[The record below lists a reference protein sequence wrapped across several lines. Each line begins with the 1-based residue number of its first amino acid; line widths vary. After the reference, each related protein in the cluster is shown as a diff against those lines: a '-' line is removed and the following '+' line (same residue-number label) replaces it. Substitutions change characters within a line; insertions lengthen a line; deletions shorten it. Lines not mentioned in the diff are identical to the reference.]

1 MFRWRVR
8 AKGWGGGFVGAEG
21 CAGNGLAG
29 NLATPSHCIP
39 YFSLF
44 FFYFRFWKLICD
56 PLMKSPSFRIKVE
69 CPTLSLSPSPLE
81 FPLIGPEGSEWQM
94 DVRFLPE
101 PPHVPSVRILRRT
114 DTVSAPRYFIL
125 RPLKSRWETGVRQE
139 RVSGPVEGVPGWE
152 RDSVSSNVWLF
163 VVYRP
168 PYPTPHPQ
176 PIPRPFLKNALL
188 GPTCKELESNVSLRY
203 NDTVFILN
211 KTLDSSWYRLVN
223 PFVTRFSSV
232 ANKAIIILLIP
243 CNHY

>member
-1 MFRWRVR
+1 
-8 AKGWGGGFVGAEG
+8 
-21 CAGNGLAG
+21 
-29 NLATPSHCIP
+29 
-39 YFSLF
+39 
-44 FFYFRFWKLICD
+44 
-56 PLMKSPSFRIKVE
+56 MKSPSFRIKVE
-69 CPTLSLSPSPLE
+69 CPTLSLSLSPLE

-188 GPTCKELESNVSLRY
+188 GPTCKVLKSNVSLRY

-223 PFVTRFSSV
+223 PFVTRFSKGALRTKLLLYYWYHV
-232 ANKAIIILLIP
+232 IIISISIIFISTKSLQRCPFYRQNGGERRTVIESHCVFTWTYCSP
-243 CNHY
+243 QIT